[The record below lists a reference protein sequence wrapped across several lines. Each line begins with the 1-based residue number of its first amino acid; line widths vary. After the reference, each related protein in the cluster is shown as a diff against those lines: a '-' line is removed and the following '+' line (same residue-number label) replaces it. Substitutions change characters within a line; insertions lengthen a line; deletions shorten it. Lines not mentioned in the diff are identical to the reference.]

1 MIAVRVRAEGP
12 VTSFRYPFF
21 AQNVQPSLPL
31 PPLATLYGHICSA
44 VGGLLEPAQL
54 QVGYSFTCRG
64 TFKDYEHLWFEGGE
78 FKMNPFV
85 RDLLFEPRLILYV
98 VYPQI
103 EWLADR
109 FRSPYYPVVLGRSQ
123 DLMTYTAVDLV
134 ELVEAPAM
142 YFEGT
147 LLPPEL
153 GPAVEGYTYRMT
165 LAAMIDEYRQ
175 PRWAP
180 FAVVERRVRYTA
192 GGTAQAGGSSV
203 TILADPEIHEY
214 PRQPDLPL
222 GVCLYRLGAQ

>member
-21 AQNVQPSLPL
+21 VQNVQPSLPL

-44 VGGLLEPAQL
+44 AGRLLDPAL
-54 QVGYSFTCRG
+54 LRIGYSFTCRG

-85 RDLLFEPRLILYV
+85 RDLLFEPRLLLYV

-103 EWLADR
+103 EWLAER

-123 DLMTYTAVDLV
+123 DLMAYTAVDVV
-134 ELVEAPAM
+134 ELVEAPAV

-147 LLPPEL
+147 LLPS
-153 GPAVEGYTYRMT
+153 GFGSAVEGHTYPLT
-165 LAAMIDEYRQ
+165 LAAMVDERRQ
-175 PRWAP
+175 PRWAS
-180 FAVVERRVRYTA
+180 FTVVEGRVRYPAEA
-192 GGTAQAGGSSV
+192 GRPTDGLLAG
-203 TILADPEIHEY
+203 ILADPEIRGY
-214 PRQPDLPL
+214 PRRPDLPL
-222 GVCLYRLGAQ
+222 GVWLHSLREA